1 MGDLAGRYC
10 RISDG
15 PNGLNF
21 LHKEKF
27 IQLDKFFH
35 GSHSTFDI
43 VQNDRKNP
51 DTGYIAET
59 FKIFR
64 GALEGFTPG

>member
-10 RISDG
+10 RISEG

-35 GSHSTFDI
+35 SSHSTFDI
-43 VQNDRKNP
+43 VRK
-51 DTGYIAET
+51 
-59 FKIFR
+59 
-64 GALEGFTPG
+64 